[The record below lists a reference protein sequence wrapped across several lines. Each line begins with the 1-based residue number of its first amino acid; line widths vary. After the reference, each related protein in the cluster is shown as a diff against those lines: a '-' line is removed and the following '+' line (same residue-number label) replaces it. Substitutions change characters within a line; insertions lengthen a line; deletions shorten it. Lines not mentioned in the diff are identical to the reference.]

1 MITSNISVNRASPV
15 YTFKTKKNNQQ
26 PSFKSNVVVKTQ
38 NQGMTQEQKTWLA
51 VGLTTVA
58 AIAIGLIVWACSKG
72 KKKPTKNVQKTEET
86 HIVQPIEQKKTLKE
100 ILKGRNKWYYNELDI
115 LKPRYKTVEKMLEN
129 GGTKKIKFSKDV
141 MDLNKKVQP
150 HFIDMWFKQ
159 YNPDWEKVKVVP
171 NVLADFESQ
180 NDFSLYEQMVL
191 VPQLLGY
198 KEQWEADKT
207 MEAAP
212 DNLYVHETHH
222 GKGNYRIDEYEREY
236 TPEVKQKIKDIY
248 SQLFEKTSEKEIF
261 IKYLKIRSKYF
272 DKDNEFDVVRSEALK
287 NPSDDVIDAETLRLH
302 MLANYTKEFLYSDE
316 SVEEP
321 HNMLNFVYPLLIAN
335 YTAKMLEDFKPKK
348 ENLSE
353 NEKKYFEY
361 MNKLGKFWHEKLN
374 KEASEKLPNFVKMIN
389 GEIEK
394 SKCYGSEDFDPRRL
408 PNLNSRIN
416 FNFLKMLSRETK
428 AKWNDGFNKKQGKFI
443 VNDKTYYEKLS
454 LNSYS
459 LDLVENFKDRIWYN
473 IINPAKSEINATNKR
488 IKKLIPEVLI

>member
-1 MITSNISVNRASPV
+1 MITSNISVNRACPV
-15 YTFKTKKNNQQ
+15 YTYKIKKNNQQ
-26 PSFKSNVVVKTQ
+26 TSFKGNVSEKQ

-51 VGLTTVA
+51 VGLTTIA

-86 HIVQPIEQKKTLKE
+86 PIVQPIEQKKTLKE

-129 GGTKKIKFSKDV
+129 GGTKTIKFSKDV

-159 YNPDWEKVKVVP
+159 YNPDWEKIKVVP
-171 NVLADFESQ
+171 NVAAPFESQ

-488 IKKLIPEVLI
+488 IKELIPEVLI